1 MVTGASSGIG
11 RVAATHLASRGAH
24 LVLVCRNR
32 DKGEAVRAEMS
43 AQTGNDRIDLMLAD
57 LSSQEQIRAFAA
69 EFLARDLP
77 LHLLLNN
84 AGIMNLSRALTPDGL
99 EETFAVNHLAY
110 FLLTQ
115 LLLDRIVASAPAR
128 IVNVASDAHQNAT
141 LDFDDL
147 NAEKSYRAMARYG
160 SSKLANILFTR
171 ELARRL
177 DGTGVTANCLHPG
190 FVATGIATNNGLLGR
205 VVMQLARLV
214 ARTPEKG
221 AETSVYLCTSDNVA
235 GVSGRYFVDCAPVE
249 PAAAAQ
255 SDTDAARLWQVS
267 EELTGSHPTAATPG

>member
-1 MVTGASSGIG
+1 
-11 RVAATHLASRGAH
+11 
-24 LVLVCRNR
+24 
-32 DKGEAVRAEMS
+32 
-43 AQTGNDRIDLMLAD
+43 
-57 LSSQEQIRAFAA
+57 
-69 EFLARDLP
+69 
-77 LHLLLNN
+77 LLLNN

-128 IVNVASDAHQNAT
+128 IVNVASDAHQSAT

-221 AETSVYLCTSDNVA
+221 AETSVYLCTSDDVA
-235 GVSGRYFVDCAPVE
+235 GVSGRYFVDCAPKE
-249 PAAAAQ
+249 PAEAAQ
-255 SDTDAARLWQVS
+255 SDADAARLWEVS
-267 EELTGSHPTAATPG
+267 EELTGLQPIAATPG